1 MRFLFRRSGTHDSI
15 TEQFSNT
22 RRKTTVKR
30 ILLALAVALMFLN
43 SLVIPTAANA
53 DGGGGSTS
61 CNGGS
66 GICKP

>member
-1 MRFLFRRSGTHDSI
+1 MTVSRNNFPTQG
-15 TEQFSNT
+15 EN
-22 RRKTTVKR
+22 TVKR

-43 SLVIPTAANA
+43 TLVIPTVAHA

-61 CNGGS
+61 CGGGN

>member
-1 MRFLFRRSGTHDSI
+1 MRFLFRRSGTHDTI

-30 ILLALAVALMFLN
+30 ILLTLAVALMFLN
-43 SLVIPTAANA
+43 TLVVPTVAHA

-61 CNGGS
+61 CGG
-66 GICKP
+66 GNNVCKP